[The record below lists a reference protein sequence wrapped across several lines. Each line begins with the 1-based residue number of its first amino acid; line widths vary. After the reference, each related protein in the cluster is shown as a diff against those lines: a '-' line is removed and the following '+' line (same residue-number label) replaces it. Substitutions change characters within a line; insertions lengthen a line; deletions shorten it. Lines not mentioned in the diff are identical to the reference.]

1 MTRQLI
7 SPEQF
12 LTRPYDLWE
21 HQWLVLTSGD
31 FAAGRFNG
39 MTVAWGAFGSMWA
52 RPFAQVVVRPQRYT
66 FEFMEAYP
74 TFTVCA
80 FPAAFR
86 PALNIMGTK
95 SGRQLNKIAEAGL
108 TPIASSVAAA
118 PGYAEAEL
126 IVECRKLYWD
136 DMEAGH
142 FLEPDLAKS
151 YPSRDYHRIFYGEI
165 LAIWGEAKYQGG

>member
-1 MTRQLI
+1 MARQLI

-12 LTRPYDLWE
+12 LTHIYDLWE

-39 MTVAWGAFGSMWA
+39 MTVAWGSFGSMWA

-66 FEFMEAYP
+66 FEFLEAYP

-80 FPAAFR
+80 FSEVYR
-86 PALNIMGTK
+86 PALNIMGSK
-95 SGRQLNKIAEAGL
+95 SGRQVNKIAEAGL
-108 TPIASSVAAA
+108 TPIASSAVAA

-142 FLEPDLAKS
+142 FLDPDLGKG
-151 YPSRDYHRIFYGEI
+151 YPSRDYHRIYYGEI
-165 LAIWGEAKYQGG
+165 LAIWGEEKYQG